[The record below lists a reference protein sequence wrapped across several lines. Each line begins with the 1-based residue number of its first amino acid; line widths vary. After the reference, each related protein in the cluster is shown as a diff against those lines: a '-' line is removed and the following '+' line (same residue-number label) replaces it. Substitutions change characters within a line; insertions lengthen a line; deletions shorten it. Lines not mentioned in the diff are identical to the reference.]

1 MFLLYDVVCN
11 NPSSSGSSNNY
22 GNKKSGDTVKSTEA
36 KTKVKGKGKGKGK
49 RKEPPTSKLVKGL
62 SNKKSKKEQSGDKHD
77 TSSEKSS
84 NMNI

>member
-22 GNKKSGDTVKSTEA
+22 GNKKNGDTVKSTEA
-36 KTKVKGKGKGKGK
+36 KTKVKGKGKRK
-49 RKEPPTSKLVKGL
+49 RKEPPTPKPVKGL

>member
-22 GNKKSGDTVKSTEA
+22 GNKKSGDTVKSTKA
-36 KTKVKGKGKGKGK
+36 KTKGKGKGK
-49 RKEPPTSKLVKGL
+49 RKEPPTSKSVKGL

-77 TSSEKSS
+77 TRSEKSS